1 MHVLEVQADNIGE
14 QTLGQTVLT
23 HHLDGLLATL
33 VGQLQVAVGLN
44 GEQSVLLHASHR
56 LGNGR
61 AGVLQTLGDARTHGD
76 DAFFLQFENSAQVH
90 LCGVDKV
97 SHYLSSHQHDSA

>member
-33 VGQLQVAVGLN
+33 IGQLQ
-44 GEQSVLLHASHR
+44 
-56 LGNGR
+56 

-76 DAFFLQFENSAQVH
+76 DALFLQFENSAQVH